1 MNMKLWN
8 FLEKISE
15 IEDKTI
21 YIENYQ
27 YEQDPTDGSEEHSIE
42 INCEDNESET
52 YEASYLLTADT
63 RENLEKQVE
72 FLKNEYLEGI
82 EIVEDCC
89 E

>member
-8 FLEKISE
+8 FLEKISR

-27 YEQDPTDGSEEHSIE
+27 YEQDPTDGSEEHRIE

-52 YEASYLLTADT
+52 YEASYLLIADSCV
-63 RENLEKQVE
+63 NLKKQVE
-72 FLKNEYLEGI
+72 FMINEYFEGI